1 MNGHGADAT
10 VGDAERWA
18 RRVGSLTA
26 DDLPR
31 LLGPTDHAIA
41 LMLARWYA
49 GAIHTS
55 PQYGVR
61 AWNGLIWE
69 DDAVHGRL
77 RAAAMETVQLLLAA
91 ADVIPIPVAVL
102 AEAAARARGPQGSLE
117 AAEAALRRRM
127 RAQLTK
133 WEFARN
139 LNAVLDLATK
149 RKPFLE
155 TIASFDRDPM
165 ALTVA
170 NGVLDLRT
178 GTLAPAR
185 AERRLTKAL
194 DVAYDPAAPCPRF
207 ERFLAEIFPT
217 DTADLARFLQR
228 FVGLCLTGLVT
239 EHILP
244 IFHGDGR
251 NGKTTL
257 LRVLLA
263 LLGPFAQVAP
273 LSLLLEGRHGRPSI
287 PNDVARLAAVRF
299 VVTSET
305 PEHARLAEATIK
317 TLTGGDRL
325 NGRFLNHEFFDF
337 DPTHKVLL
345 VTNHKPTVRG
355 RDHAIWSRIALVPF
369 TVKFWKP
376 EDDPPPG
383 APLADPDLGET
394 LLTELPGVL
403 RWAVEGC
410 LAYQQHGLVR
420 PEVVRAATEEY
431 RVEQD
436 ALGPFLDECCVLDH
450 AAWTLADP
458 LYSRYVDWAKGT
470 NEHVLT
476 KKAFGMELGK
486 RGFQAVKERG
496 QRGRTGLRLRSGPDE

>member
-1 MNGHGADAT
+1 
-10 VGDAERWA
+10 
-18 RRVGSLTA
+18 
-26 DDLPR
+26 
-31 LLGPTDHAIA
+31 
-41 LMLARWYA
+41 MLAA
-49 GAIHTS
+49 GVT
-55 PQYGVR
+55 
-61 AWNGLIWE
+61 
-69 DDAVHGRL
+69 
-77 RAAAMETVQLLLAA
+77 
-91 ADVIPIPVAVL
+91 
-102 AEAAARARGPQGSLE
+102 RARKPE
-117 AAEAALRRRM
+117 TTPEDVAAILRRGM
-127 RAQLTK
+127 REKLK
-133 WEFARN
+133 RWEFGRS
-139 LNAVLDLATK
+139 LNTMISIASG

-155 TIASFDRDPM
+155 TIASFDQDPM

-170 NGVLDLRT
+170 NGVLDLAT

-185 AERRLTKAL
+185 PERRLTKAL
-194 DVAYDPAAPCPRF
+194 GVAYDPTATCPRF
-207 ERFLAEIFPT
+207 ERFLTEIFPT
-217 DTADLARFLQR
+217 DTADLVTFLQR

-239 EHILP
+239 EHILL
-244 IFHGDGR
+244 IFWGDGR

-257 LRVLLA
+257 LHVLLK

-273 LSLLLEGRHGRPSI
+273 LSLLLEGKHGRPSI
-287 PNDVARLAAVRF
+287 PNDIARLVGVRF

-305 PEHARLAEATIK
+305 PEHARLAEAIIK

-369 TVKFWKP
+369 SVKFWKP
-376 EDDPPPG
+376 EDNPPSG
-383 APLADPDLGET
+383 APLADPDLSDI

-410 LAYQQHGLVR
+410 LAYQRGGLIR
-420 PEVVRAATEEY
+420 PAIVRAATEEY

-436 ALGPFLDECCVLDH
+436 VLGPFLDEHCVTDH
-450 AAWTLADP
+450 AAWTPTDP
-458 LYSRYVDWAKGT
+458 LYSRYAEWAKGA

-486 RGFQAVKERG
+486 RGFPGTKEHQ
-496 QRGRTGLRLRSGPDE
+496 QRGRAGLRLRSGPDA